1 MPFGKQAQL
10 QAMTNRPTQPSTP
23 NSSSASPP
31 VPLREPRL
39 WFVAAAF
46 LVVYVVWGSTYL
58 GIRFAIETI
67 PPFLMAGTRFLF
79 AGAILYALTRRSQ
92 PEGISRQNWFA
103 AGTVGLLMLLG
114 GNGLVTWAEQYIA
127 SGHAA
132 LLIATVPLFV
142 VAFDWLLYRAARP
155 TPLAAA
161 GLLLGL
167 VGVYL
172 LIGPSS
178 IAGERLHPLGAG
190 ITLLASMFWSLGSL
204 CSRGAKL
211 PRSPF
216 LATSLEMII
225 AGAAMI
231 LLGTALGEWRGFDL
245 TAVSLTSALALL
257 YLSLFGSILALT
269 AYTWLLRVTT
279 AARVSTYAYVNPV
292 VAMVLGALL
301 AEEAMTP
308 RVVVAAGIILAS
320 VAMISWTKVK
330 RASTRRSS
338 DPEDG
343 PEIPDV
349 VASSAGACALPGG
362 EPCHLPDGG
371 SAASNPAERVVEDD
385 EEVLSRGSDST
396 RMPRVETPRAR

>member
-1 MPFGKQAQL
+1 
-10 QAMTNRPTQPSTP
+10 MTSRAAHQRSPAAAGGSENVAPS
-23 NSSSASPP
+23 
-31 VPLREPRL
+31 EPSL
-39 WFVAAAF
+39 WLVAAAF

-67 PPFLMAGTRFLF
+67 PPFLMAGTRFLL
-79 AGAILYALTRRSQ
+79 AGGILYALTGRSQ
-92 PEGISRQNWFA
+92 PEGISRKNWFA
-103 AGTVGLLMLLG
+103 AAAVGLLMLLG

-204 CSRGAKL
+204 HSRGANL

-216 LATSLEMII
+216 LATSLEMMI
-225 AGAAMI
+225 AGTAMI
-231 LLGTALGEWRGFDL
+231 LLGTALGEWQGFDI
-245 TAVSLTSALALL
+245 TAVSLRSALALL

-330 RASTRRSS
+330 RASKRES
-338 DPEDG
+338 PGEK
-343 PEIPDV
+343 EEAQIPAA
-349 VASSAGACALPGG
+349 VASSAGTCAIPGS
-362 EPCHLPDGG
+362 EPCHLDVSG
-371 SAASNPAERVVEDD
+371 SARSNPAERLIEDD
-385 EEVLSRGSDST
+385 EEALVRGSDPT
-396 RMPRVETPRAR
+396 RRPSVETP

>member
-1 MPFGKQAQL
+1 MKSA
-10 QAMTNRPTQPSTP
+10 TP
-23 NSSSASPP
+23 NDTQNAGGVAPAPAAASP
-31 VPLREPRL
+31 EPRL
-39 WFVAAAF
+39 WLVVAAF
-46 LVVYVVWGSTYL
+46 LVVYFVWGSTYL

-67 PPFLMAGTRFLF
+67 PPFLMAGTRFLL
-79 AGAILYALTRRSQ
+79 AGAILYVLTRRSQ
-92 PEGISRQNWFA
+92 VGGISRENWFA
-103 AGTVGLLMLLG
+103 AGAVGLLMLLG

-167 VGVYL
+167 GGVYL
-172 LIGPSS
+172 LMGPSS

-204 CSRGAKL
+204 HSRGARL

-216 LATSLEMII
+216 LATSLEMIV

-231 LLGTALGEWRGFDL
+231 LLGTALGEWRGFDIA
-245 TAVSLTSALALL
+245 AVSLKSALALL

-269 AYTWLLRVTT
+269 AYTWLLRVTS
-279 AARVSTYAYVNPV
+279 AARVSTYAYVNPI

-320 VAMISWTKVK
+320 VAMISWTRVK
-330 RASTRRSS
+330 HASDRGTWVAEGAARV
-338 DPEDG
+338 P
-343 PEIPDV
+343 PV
-349 VASSAGACALPGG
+349 VASSAGACAMPGS
-362 EPCHLPDGG
+362 EPCHLLVDG
-371 SAASNPAERVVEDD
+371 SAASALMTRPENAAEEASKPAGGADKSSSVRV
-385 EEVLSRGSDST
+385 
-396 RMPRVETPRAR
+396 P